1 MPEAELVAALTS
13 TPALTLAG
21 AVVTAVGAYFVS
33 RWQTRPSIEKAREDA
48 IQSAYKMGDELRDEL
63 RDDLKEAKAYA
74 KAVEE
79 KFIQRVT
86 QLQTQL
92 NATQAELRVVKRMR
106 CPRDDC
112 PVFVKDDP
120 VPAE

>member
-21 AVVTAVGAYFVS
+21 AVVAAAGAYFVS
-33 RWQTRPSIEKAREDA
+33 MRQARPSIEKAREDA

-63 RDDLKEAKAYA
+63 REDLKEAKAYA

-79 KFIQRVT
+79 KFIQRVSH
-86 QLQTQL
+86 LQNQL

-106 CPRDDC
+106 CPRGDC
-112 PVFVKDDP
+112 PVFRDEP

>member
-1 MPEAELVAALTS
+1 MLENEVAATLTS
-13 TPALTLAG
+13 TPFLTLAG

-63 RDDLKEAKAYA
+63 RDDLREAKAYA
-74 KAVEE
+74 RAVEVSFVE
-79 KFIQRVT
+79 RVNK
-86 QLQTQL
+86 LQTQL

-106 CPRDDC
+106 CPRKDC
-112 PVFVKDDP
+112 PVFVLDELA
-120 VPAE
+120 PAD

>member
-1 MPEAELVAALTS
+1 MTTTNLPASDERDLDADPWALLQEARRQRDE
-13 TPALTLAG
+13 
-21 AVVTAVGAYFVS
+21 
-33 RWQTRPSIEKAREDA
+33 A

-63 RDDLKEAKAYA
+63 RLDLKEAKAYA
-74 KAVEE
+74 RAVEE